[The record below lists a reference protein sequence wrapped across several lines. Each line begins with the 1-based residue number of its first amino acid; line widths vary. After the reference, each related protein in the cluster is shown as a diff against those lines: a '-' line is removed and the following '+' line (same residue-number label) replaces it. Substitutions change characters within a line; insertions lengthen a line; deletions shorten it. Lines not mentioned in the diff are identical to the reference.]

1 MTKTPANRRMSE
13 QVLIERVAKG
23 DKEAFQEILDRHQT
37 AIYRYC
43 RLMVKDEVV
52 AEDMFQDTFFA
63 FYRICREG
71 KSIHNVRGY
80 LVVTARSRCLD
91 YLQLRQRHVS
101 IEEAPEPIYEHD
113 ITIGELQE
121 HLRSALQL
129 IPDQYREAFIL
140 FTLKE
145 YSYDEIAKV
154 LKISRHVVKNRI
166 YRAKQSLQKIL
177 SPLLRDSH
185 EEGEI

>member
-1 MTKTPANRRMSE
+1 MIEASANKSMSE

-23 DKEAFQEILDRHQT
+23 DKEAFQEILERHQT

-43 RLMVKDEVV
+43 RLMVGDEII

-71 KSIHNVRGY
+71 KNIHNVRGY

-91 YLQLRQRHVS
+91 YLQTRKHHVPL
-101 IEEAPEPIYEHD
+101 EEALEIPYEQD
-113 ITIGELQE
+113 LSSSEIQE
-121 HLRSALQL
+121 HLQDALRL
-129 IPDQYREAFIL
+129 IPAQYREVLVL
-140 FTLKE
+140 FALKE
-145 YSYDEIAKV
+145 YTYDEIARALQVSK
-154 LKISRHVVKNRI
+154 HVVKNRI

-177 SPLLRDSH
+177 SPLLGDSH
-185 EEGEI
+185 EEGQL